1 MSAAPIIA
9 QCLAILGVALIAFTA
24 LVRPQLKRMA
34 AHRTFLNS
42 LAIGDIIVT
51 QGGLVGRIEAL
62 DDVDLVSLSVAKA
75 LSVKIERNCIG
86 RRYGGSAAL

>member
-34 AHRTFLNS
+34 EHRMFLNA
-42 LAIGDIIVT
+42 LAVGDLVVT
-51 QGGLVGRIEAL
+51 QGGLVGRIEAFS
-62 DDVDLVSLSVAKA
+62 DDDLVSLSVAKA
-75 LSVKIERNCIG
+75 LSVKIVRNCIG
-86 RRYGGSAAL
+86 RKFVGSAII